1 VLLRLARLEGDAG
14 LEEQAL
20 GAIRLSL
27 DYARRV
33 PQGFG
38 HALQAIDLAL
48 APAREVAVVGA
59 PADPATAA
67 LSDAAREG
75 FRPTLAVAFWDGE
88 GAPPAAL
95 FEGRTLVDG
104 RPAAYICERF
114 ACRRPLTD
122 PELVRE
128 ALAG

>member
-1 VLLRLARLEGDAG
+1 
-14 LEEQAL
+14 
-20 GAIRLSL
+20 
-27 DYARRV
+27 
-33 PQGFG
+33 
-38 HALQAIDLAL
+38 
-48 APAREVAVVGA
+48 
-59 PADPATAA
+59 
-67 LSDAAREG
+67 
-75 FRPTLAVAFWDGE
+75 VAFWDGE

>member
-1 VLLRLARLEGDAG
+1 

-20 GAIRLSL
+20 GVIRLTL
-27 DYARRV
+27 DYARRA

-38 HALQAIDLAL
+38 HVLQAIDLAL
-48 APAREVAVVGA
+48 APPREVAVVGA
-59 PADPATAA
+59 YADPAAAA
-67 LSDAAREG
+67 LADAVRDG
-75 FRPTLAVAFWDGE
+75 FRPTVAAAFWDGE
-88 GAPPAAL
+88 GSPPAAL

-104 RPAAYICERF
+104 APAAYICERF
-114 ACRRPLTD
+114 ACQRPLTD